1 MNRGQELT
9 QAVCGGKL
17 RERDQVR
24 FMSIPVTLELGGGT
38 ESARD
43 SEILTFSR
51 LSGLKKVAVLFR
63 SLALQDEASART
75 LLGSLNSM
83 EQAMIKEEL
92 DSMGV
97 LGADMVIDVLR
108 EFDVLCGIH
117 KAYREGGVDGAI
129 SVGEKFLH
137 KGEAH
142 RLALVLGS
150 QNGVDPGFDTASQ
163 GDASQRQAEVPGQ
176 VDGEGSGES
185 AGEAQ
190 AEADD
195 AKADGEETFA
205 LADLEEKDLEDV
217 VT

>member
-1 MNRGQELT
+1 
-9 QAVCGGKL
+9 
-17 RERDQVR
+17 
-24 FMSIPVTLELGGGT
+24 MSIPVTLELGGGV
-38 ESARD
+38 ESASD

-51 LSGLKKVAVLFR
+51 LSGLRKVAVLFR

-83 EQAMIKEEL
+83 EQVRIKEEL

-97 LGADMVIDVLR
+97 LGADMVTDVLR

-137 KGEAH
+137 KSEA
-142 RLALVLGS
+142 RRVALVLGS
-150 QNGVDPGFDTASQ
+150 QNGVDPGFDIDSQ
-163 GDASQRQAEVPGQ
+163 GDASQSQAEVSGQ
-176 VDGEGSGES
+176 VDGEGDEDDSGAS
-185 AGEAQ
+185 AGEVQ
-190 AEADD
+190 AED
-195 AKADGEETFA
+195 AEADGEETLA

>member
-1 MNRGQELT
+1 
-9 QAVCGGKL
+9 
-17 RERDQVR
+17 
-24 FMSIPVTLELGGGT
+24 MSIPVTLELGSGA
-38 ESARD
+38 EPASD

-51 LSGLKKVAVLFR
+51 LSGLRKVAVLFR

-83 EQAMIKEEL
+83 EQVRIKEEL

-97 LGADMVIDVLR
+97 LGADMVTDVLR

-137 KGEAH
+137 KGEA
-142 RLALVLGS
+142 RRVALVLGS
-150 QNGVDPGFDTASQ
+150 QNGVDPGFDIDSQ
-163 GDASQRQAEVPGQ
+163 GDASQSQAEVSGQ
-176 VDGEGSGES
+176 VDGEGDEDDSGAS
-185 AGEAQ
+185 AGEVQ
-190 AEADD
+190 AED
-195 AKADGEETFA
+195 AEADGEETLA

>member
-1 MNRGQELT
+1 
-9 QAVCGGKL
+9 
-17 RERDQVR
+17 
-24 FMSIPVTLELGGGT
+24 MSIPVTLELGGGV
-38 ESARD
+38 ESASD

-51 LSGLKKVAVLFR
+51 LSGLRKVAVLFR

-83 EQAMIKEEL
+83 EQVRIKEEL

-97 LGADMVIDVLR
+97 LGAEMVTDVLR

-137 KGEAH
+137 KGEA
-142 RLALVLGS
+142 RRVALVLGS
-150 QNGVDPGFDTASQ
+150 QNGVDPGFDIDSQ
-163 GDASQRQAEVPGQ
+163 GDASQSQAEVSGQ
-176 VDGEGSGES
+176 VDGEGDEDDSGAS
-185 AGEAQ
+185 AGEVQ
-190 AEADD
+190 AED
-195 AKADGEETFA
+195 AEADGEETLA

>member
-1 MNRGQELT
+1 
-9 QAVCGGKL
+9 
-17 RERDQVR
+17 
-24 FMSIPVTLELGGGT
+24 MSIPVTLELGSGA
-38 ESARD
+38 ESASD

-51 LSGLKKVAVLFR
+51 LSGLRKVAVLFR

-83 EQAMIKEEL
+83 EQVRIKEEL

-97 LGADMVIDVLR
+97 LGADMVTDVLR

-137 KGEAH
+137 KGEA
-142 RLALVLGS
+142 RRVALVLGS
-150 QNGVDPGFDTASQ
+150 QNGVDPGFDIDSQ
-163 GDASQRQAEVPGQ
+163 GDASQSQAKVDGEADEDDSGASAGETQAEVE
-176 VDGEGSGES
+176 D
-185 AGEAQ
+185 
-190 AEADD
+190 AE
-195 AKADGEETFA
+195 ADGEETLA
-205 LADLEEKDLEDV
+205 LADFEEKDLEDV

>member
-1 MNRGQELT
+1 
-9 QAVCGGKL
+9 
-17 RERDQVR
+17 
-24 FMSIPVTLELGGGT
+24 MSIPVTLELGSGA
-38 ESARD
+38 EPASD

-51 LSGLKKVAVLFR
+51 LSGLRKVAVLFR

-83 EQAMIKEEL
+83 EQVRIKEEL

-97 LGADMVIDVLR
+97 LGADMVTDVLR

-137 KGEAH
+137 KGEA
-142 RLALVLGS
+142 RRVALVLGS
-150 QNGVDPGFDTASQ
+150 QNGVDPGFDIDSQ
-163 GDASQRQAEVPGQ
+163 GDASQSQAK
-176 VDGEGSGES
+176 VDGEGDEDDSGAS
-185 AGEAQ
+185 AGETQ
-190 AEADD
+190 AEVED
-195 AKADGEETFA
+195 AEADGEETLA
-205 LADLEEKDLEDV
+205 LADFEEKDLEDV

>member
-1 MNRGQELT
+1 
-9 QAVCGGKL
+9 
-17 RERDQVR
+17 
-24 FMSIPVTLELGGGT
+24 MSIPVTLELGGGT
-38 ESARD
+38 ESASD

-51 LSGLKKVAVLFR
+51 LSGLRKVAVLFR

-83 EQAMIKEEL
+83 EQVRIKEEL

-97 LGADMVIDVLR
+97 LEADMVTDVLR

-137 KGEAH
+137 KGEA
-142 RLALVLGS
+142 RRVALVLGS

-163 GDASQRQAEVPGQ
+163 GDASQRQAEVSGQ
-176 VDGEGSGES
+176 VDGEGDEDGSGED

-190 AEADD
+190 AEAED
-195 AKADGEETFA
+195 AKADGEETLA
-205 LADLEEKDLEDV
+205 LADPEEKDLEDV

>member
-1 MNRGQELT
+1 
-9 QAVCGGKL
+9 
-17 RERDQVR
+17 
-24 FMSIPVTLELGGGT
+24 MSIPVTLELGSGA
-38 ESARD
+38 ESASD

-51 LSGLKKVAVLFR
+51 LSGLRKVAVLFR

-83 EQAMIKEEL
+83 EQVRIKEEL

-97 LGADMVIDVLR
+97 LGADMVTDVLR

-137 KGEAH
+137 KGEA
-142 RLALVLGS
+142 RRVALVLGS
-150 QNGVDPGFDTASQ
+150 QNGVDPGFDIDSQ
-163 GDASQRQAEVPGQ
+163 GDASQSQAK
-176 VDGEGSGES
+176 VDGEGDKDDSGAS
-185 AGEAQ
+185 AGETQ
-190 AEADD
+190 AEVED
-195 AKADGEETFA
+195 AEADGEETLA
-205 LADLEEKDLEDV
+205 LADFEEKDFEDV

>member
-1 MNRGQELT
+1 
-9 QAVCGGKL
+9 
-17 RERDQVR
+17 
-24 FMSIPVTLELGGGT
+24 MSIPVTLELGGGV
-38 ESARD
+38 ESASD

-51 LSGLKKVAVLFR
+51 LSGLRKVAVLFR

-83 EQAMIKEEL
+83 EQVRIKEEL

-97 LGADMVIDVLR
+97 LGADMVTDVLR

-137 KGEAH
+137 KGEA
-142 RLALVLGS
+142 RRVALVLGS
-150 QNGVDPGFDTASQ
+150 QNGVDPGFDIDSQ
-163 GDASQRQAEVPGQ
+163 GDASQSQAK
-176 VDGEGSGES
+176 VDGEGDEDDSGAS
-185 AGEAQ
+185 AGEVQ
-190 AEADD
+190 AED
-195 AKADGEETFA
+195 AEADGEETLA
-205 LADLEEKDLEDV
+205 LADFEEKDLEDV

>member
-1 MNRGQELT
+1 
-9 QAVCGGKL
+9 
-17 RERDQVR
+17 
-24 FMSIPVTLELGGGT
+24 MSIPVTLELGSGA
-38 ESARD
+38 ESVSD

-51 LSGLKKVAVLFR
+51 LSGLRKVAVLFR

-83 EQAMIKEEL
+83 EQVRIKEEL

-97 LGADMVIDVLR
+97 LGADMVTDVLR

-137 KGEAH
+137 KGEA
-142 RLALVLGS
+142 RRVALVLGS
-150 QNGVDPGFDTASQ
+150 QNGVDPGFDIDSQ
-163 GDASQRQAEVPGQ
+163 GDASQSQAK
-176 VDGEGSGES
+176 VDGEGDEDDSGAS
-185 AGEAQ
+185 AGETQ
-190 AEADD
+190 AEVED
-195 AKADGEETFA
+195 AEADGEETLA
-205 LADLEEKDLEDV
+205 LADFEEKDFEDV

>member
-1 MNRGQELT
+1 
-9 QAVCGGKL
+9 
-17 RERDQVR
+17 
-24 FMSIPVTLELGGGT
+24 MSIPVTLELGGGV
-38 ESARD
+38 ESASD

-51 LSGLKKVAVLFR
+51 LSGLRKVAVLFR

-83 EQAMIKEEL
+83 EQVRIKEEL

-97 LGADMVIDVLR
+97 LGADMVTDVLR

-137 KGEAH
+137 KSEAR

-150 QNGVDPGFDTASQ
+150 QNGVDPGFDIDSQ
-163 GDASQRQAEVPGQ
+163 GDASQSQAEVSGQ
-176 VDGEGSGES
+176 VDGEGDEDDSGAS
-185 AGEAQ
+185 AGEVQ
-190 AEADD
+190 AED
-195 AKADGEETFA
+195 AEADGEETLA

>member
-1 MNRGQELT
+1 
-9 QAVCGGKL
+9 
-17 RERDQVR
+17 
-24 FMSIPVTLELGGGT
+24 MSIPVTLELGSGA
-38 ESARD
+38 ESASD

-51 LSGLKKVAVLFR
+51 LSGLRKVAVLFR

-83 EQAMIKEEL
+83 EQVRIKEEL

-97 LGADMVIDVLR
+97 LGADMVTDVLR

-137 KGEAH
+137 KGEA
-142 RLALVLGS
+142 RRVALVLGS
-150 QNGVDPGFDTASQ
+150 QNGVDPGFDIDSQ
-163 GDASQRQAEVPGQ
+163 GDTSQNQAE
-176 VDGEGSGES
+176 VDGEGDEDDSGAS
-185 AGEAQ
+185 AGEVQ
-190 AEADD
+190 AED
-195 AKADGEETFA
+195 AEADGEETLA
-205 LADLEEKDLEDV
+205 LADFEEKDLEDV

>member
-1 MNRGQELT
+1 
-9 QAVCGGKL
+9 
-17 RERDQVR
+17 
-24 FMSIPVTLELGGGT
+24 MSIPVTLELGSGA
-38 ESARD
+38 EPASD

-51 LSGLKKVAVLFR
+51 LSGLRKVAVLFR

-83 EQAMIKEEL
+83 EQVRIKEEL

-97 LGADMVIDVLR
+97 LGADMVTDVLR

-137 KGEAH
+137 KGEA
-142 RLALVLGS
+142 RRVALVLGS
-150 QNGVDPGFDTASQ
+150 QNGVDPGFDIDSQ
-163 GDASQRQAEVPGQ
+163 GDASQSQAEVSGQ
-176 VDGEGSGES
+176 VDGEGDEDDSGAS
-185 AGEAQ
+185 AGEVQ
-190 AEADD
+190 AED
-195 AKADGEETFA
+195 AEADGEETLA
-205 LADLEEKDLEDV
+205 LADFEEKDLEDV

>member
-1 MNRGQELT
+1 
-9 QAVCGGKL
+9 
-17 RERDQVR
+17 
-24 FMSIPVTLELGGGT
+24 MSIPVTLELGGGA
-38 ESARD
+38 ESASD

-51 LSGLKKVAVLFR
+51 LSGLRKVAVLFR

-83 EQAMIKEEL
+83 EQVRIKEEL

-97 LGADMVIDVLR
+97 LGADMVTDVLR

-137 KGEAH
+137 KGEA
-142 RLALVLGS
+142 RRVALVLGS
-150 QNGVDPGFDTASQ
+150 QNGVDPGFDIDSQ
-163 GDASQRQAEVPGQ
+163 GDASQSQAK
-176 VDGEGSGES
+176 VDGEGDEDDSGAS
-185 AGEAQ
+185 AGEVQ
-190 AEADD
+190 AED
-195 AKADGEETFA
+195 AEADGEETLA
-205 LADLEEKDLEDV
+205 LADFEEKDLEDV

>member
-1 MNRGQELT
+1 
-9 QAVCGGKL
+9 
-17 RERDQVR
+17 
-24 FMSIPVTLELGGGT
+24 MSIPVTLELGGGV
-38 ESARD
+38 ESASD

-51 LSGLKKVAVLFR
+51 LSGLRKVAVLFR
-63 SLALQDEASART
+63 SLALRDEASART

-83 EQAMIKEEL
+83 EQVRIKEEL

-97 LGADMVIDVLR
+97 LGADMVTDVLR

-137 KGEAH
+137 KGEA
-142 RLALVLGS
+142 RRVALVLGS
-150 QNGVDPGFDTASQ
+150 QNGVDPGFDIDSQ
-163 GDASQRQAEVPGQ
+163 GDASQSQAEVSGQ
-176 VDGEGSGES
+176 VDGEGDEDDSGAS
-185 AGEAQ
+185 AGEVQ
-190 AEADD
+190 AED
-195 AKADGEETFA
+195 AEADGEETLA

>member
-1 MNRGQELT
+1 
-9 QAVCGGKL
+9 
-17 RERDQVR
+17 
-24 FMSIPVTLELGGGT
+24 MSIPVTLELGGGV
-38 ESARD
+38 ESASD

-51 LSGLKKVAVLFR
+51 LSGLRKVAVLFR

-83 EQAMIKEEL
+83 EQVRIKEEL

-97 LGADMVIDVLR
+97 LGADMVTDVLR

-137 KGEAH
+137 KGEA
-142 RLALVLGS
+142 RRVALVLGS
-150 QNGVDPGFDTASQ
+150 QNGVDPGFDIDSQ
-163 GDASQRQAEVPGQ
+163 GDASQSQAEVSGQ
-176 VDGEGSGES
+176 VDGEGDEDDSGAS
-185 AGEAQ
+185 AGEVQ
-190 AEADD
+190 AED
-195 AKADGEETFA
+195 AEADGEETLA
-205 LADLEEKDLEDV
+205 LADFEEKDLEDV

>member
-1 MNRGQELT
+1 
-9 QAVCGGKL
+9 
-17 RERDQVR
+17 
-24 FMSIPVTLELGGGT
+24 MSIPVTLELGGGV
-38 ESARD
+38 ESTSD

-51 LSGLKKVAVLFR
+51 LSGLRKVAVLFR

-83 EQAMIKEEL
+83 EQVRIKEEL

-97 LGADMVIDVLR
+97 LGADMVTDVLR

-137 KGEAH
+137 KGEA
-142 RLALVLGS
+142 RRVALVLGS
-150 QNGVDPGFDTASQ
+150 QNGVDPGFDIDSQ
-163 GDASQRQAEVPGQ
+163 GDASQSQAEVSGQ
-176 VDGEGSGES
+176 VDGEGDEDDSGAS
-185 AGEAQ
+185 AGEVQ
-190 AEADD
+190 AED
-195 AKADGEETFA
+195 AEADGEETLA

>member
-1 MNRGQELT
+1 
-9 QAVCGGKL
+9 
-17 RERDQVR
+17 
-24 FMSIPVTLELGGGT
+24 MSIPVTLELGGGV
-38 ESARD
+38 ESASD

-51 LSGLKKVAVLFR
+51 LSGLRKVAVLFR

-83 EQAMIKEEL
+83 EQVRIKEEL

-97 LGADMVIDVLR
+97 LGADMVTDVLR

-137 KGEAH
+137 KGEA
-142 RLALVLGS
+142 RRVALVLGS
-150 QNGVDPGFDTASQ
+150 QNGVDPGFDIDSQ
-163 GDASQRQAEVPGQ
+163 GDASQSQAK
-176 VDGEGSGES
+176 VDGEGDEDDSGAS
-185 AGEAQ
+185 AGEVQ
-190 AEADD
+190 AED
-195 AKADGEETFA
+195 AEADGEETLA

>member
-1 MNRGQELT
+1 
-9 QAVCGGKL
+9 
-17 RERDQVR
+17 
-24 FMSIPVTLELGGGT
+24 MSIPVTLELGSGA
-38 ESARD
+38 ESASD

-51 LSGLKKVAVLFR
+51 LSGLRKVAVLFR

-83 EQAMIKEEL
+83 EQVRIKEEL

-97 LGADMVIDVLR
+97 LGADMVTDVLR

-137 KGEAH
+137 KGEA
-142 RLALVLGS
+142 RRVALVLGS
-150 QNGVDPGFDTASQ
+150 QNGVDPGFDIDSQ
-163 GDASQRQAEVPGQ
+163 GDASQSQAK
-176 VDGEGSGES
+176 VDGEGDEDDSGAS
-185 AGEAQ
+185 AGETQ
-190 AEADD
+190 AEVED
-195 AKADGEETFA
+195 AEADGEETLA
-205 LADLEEKDLEDV
+205 LADFEEKDLEDV

>member
-1 MNRGQELT
+1 
-9 QAVCGGKL
+9 
-17 RERDQVR
+17 
-24 FMSIPVTLELGGGT
+24 MSIPVTLELGGGA
-38 ESARD
+38 ESASD

-51 LSGLKKVAVLFR
+51 LSGLRKVAVLFR
-63 SLALQDEASART
+63 SLALQDEASARS

-97 LGADMVIDVLR
+97 LGADMVTDVLR

-137 KGEAH
+137 KGEA
-142 RLALVLGS
+142 RRVALVLGS
-150 QNGVDPGFDTASQ
+150 QNGVDPGFDIDSQ
-163 GDASQRQAEVPGQ
+163 GDASQSQAK
-176 VDGEGSGES
+176 VDGEGDEDDSGAS
-185 AGEAQ
+185 AGEVQ
-190 AEADD
+190 AED
-195 AKADGEETFA
+195 AEADGEETLA
-205 LADLEEKDLEDV
+205 LADFEEKDLEDV

>member
-1 MNRGQELT
+1 
-9 QAVCGGKL
+9 
-17 RERDQVR
+17 
-24 FMSIPVTLELGGGT
+24 MSIPVTLELGGGT

-51 LSGLKKVAVLFR
+51 HSGLKKAAVLFR

-97 LGADMVIDVLR
+97 LGADMVTDVLR

-137 KGEAH
+137 KGEAR

-150 QNGVDPGFDTASQ
+150 QNGVDPGFDIDSQ
-163 GDASQRQAEVPGQ
+163 GDASQRQAEVSGQ
-176 VDGEGSGES
+176 VDGEGDEDDSGES
-185 AGEAQ
+185 AGEVQ
-190 AEADD
+190 TEDAE
-195 AKADGEETFA
+195 ADGEETLA

>member
-1 MNRGQELT
+1 
-9 QAVCGGKL
+9 
-17 RERDQVR
+17 
-24 FMSIPVTLELGGGT
+24 MSIPVTLELGGGA
-38 ESARD
+38 ESASD

-51 LSGLKKVAVLFR
+51 LSGLRKVAVLFR

-83 EQAMIKEEL
+83 EQVRIKEEL

-97 LGADMVIDVLR
+97 LGADMVTDVLR

-137 KGEAH
+137 KGEA
-142 RLALVLGS
+142 RRVALVLGS
-150 QNGVDPGFDTASQ
+150 QNGVDPGFDIDSQ
-163 GDASQRQAEVPGQ
+163 GDTSQNQAE
-176 VDGEGSGES
+176 VDGEGDEDDSGAS
-185 AGEAQ
+185 AGEVQ
-190 AEADD
+190 AED
-195 AKADGEETFA
+195 AEADGEETLA
-205 LADLEEKDLEDV
+205 LADFEEKDLEDV

>member
-1 MNRGQELT
+1 
-9 QAVCGGKL
+9 
-17 RERDQVR
+17 
-24 FMSIPVTLELGGGT
+24 MSIPVTLELGGGA
-38 ESARD
+38 ESASD

-51 LSGLKKVAVLFR
+51 LSGLRKVAVLFR
-63 SLALQDEASART
+63 SLALRDEASART

-83 EQAMIKEEL
+83 EQVRIKEEL

-97 LGADMVIDVLR
+97 LGADMVTDVLR

-137 KGEAH
+137 KGEAR

-150 QNGVDPGFDTASQ
+150 QNGVDPGFDIDSQ
-163 GDASQRQAEVPGQ
+163 GDASQRQAEVSGQ
-176 VDGEGSGES
+176 VDGEGDEDDSGES
-185 AGEAQ
+185 AGEVQ
-190 AEADD
+190 TEDAE
-195 AKADGEETFA
+195 ADGEETLA
-205 LADLEEKDLEDV
+205 LADIEEKDLEDV

>member
-1 MNRGQELT
+1 
-9 QAVCGGKL
+9 
-17 RERDQVR
+17 
-24 FMSIPVTLELGGGT
+24 MSIPVTLVLGGGT
-38 ESARD
+38 ESASD

-51 LSGLKKVAVLFR
+51 LSGLRKVAVLFR

-83 EQAMIKEEL
+83 EQVRIKEEL

-97 LGADMVIDVLR
+97 LGADMVTDVLR

-137 KGEAH
+137 KGEA
-142 RLALVLGS
+142 RRVALVLGS
-150 QNGVDPGFDTASQ
+150 QNGVDPGFDIDSQ
-163 GDASQRQAEVPGQ
+163 GDASQSQAK
-176 VDGEGSGES
+176 VDGEGDEDDSGAS
-185 AGEAQ
+185 AGETQ
-190 AEADD
+190 AEVED
-195 AKADGEETFA
+195 AEADGEETLA
-205 LADLEEKDLEDV
+205 LADFEEKDLEDV

>member
-1 MNRGQELT
+1 
-9 QAVCGGKL
+9 
-17 RERDQVR
+17 
-24 FMSIPVTLELGGGT
+24 MSIPVTLELGGGV
-38 ESARD
+38 ESAGD

-51 LSGLKKVAVLFR
+51 LSGLRKVAVLFR

-83 EQAMIKEEL
+83 EQVRIKEEL

-97 LGADMVIDVLR
+97 LGADMVTDVLR

-137 KGEAH
+137 KSEA
-142 RLALVLGS
+142 RRVALVLGS
-150 QNGVDPGFDTASQ
+150 QNGVDPGFDTDSQ
-163 GDASQRQAEVPGQ
+163 GDVSPRQAEVSGQ

-190 AEADD
+190 AEAED
-195 AKADGEETFA
+195 AEADGEETLA

>member
-1 MNRGQELT
+1 
-9 QAVCGGKL
+9 
-17 RERDQVR
+17 
-24 FMSIPVTLELGGGT
+24 MSIPVTLELGGGT
-38 ESARD
+38 ESASD

-51 LSGLKKVAVLFR
+51 LSGLRKVAVLFR

-83 EQAMIKEEL
+83 EQVRIKEEL

-97 LGADMVIDVLR
+97 LGADMVTDVLR

-137 KGEAH
+137 KGEA
-142 RLALVLGS
+142 RRVALVLGS
-150 QNGVDPGFDTASQ
+150 QNGVDPGFDIDSQ
-163 GDASQRQAEVPGQ
+163 GDTSQNQAE
-176 VDGEGSGES
+176 VDGEGDEDDSGAS
-185 AGEAQ
+185 AGEVQ
-190 AEADD
+190 AED
-195 AKADGEETFA
+195 AEADGEETLA
-205 LADLEEKDLEDV
+205 LADFEEKDLEDV

>member
-1 MNRGQELT
+1 
-9 QAVCGGKL
+9 
-17 RERDQVR
+17 
-24 FMSIPVTLELGGGT
+24 MSIPVTLELGSGA
-38 ESARD
+38 EPASD

-51 LSGLKKVAVLFR
+51 LSGLRKVAVLFR

-83 EQAMIKEEL
+83 EQVRIKEEL

-97 LGADMVIDVLR
+97 LGADMVTDVLR

-137 KGEAH
+137 KGEA
-142 RLALVLGS
+142 RRVALVLGS
-150 QNGVDPGFDTASQ
+150 QNGVDLGFDIDSR
-163 GDASQRQAEVPGQ
+163 GDASQSQAEVSGQ
-176 VDGEGSGES
+176 VDGEGDEDDSGAS
-185 AGEAQ
+185 AGEVQ
-190 AEADD
+190 AED
-195 AKADGEETFA
+195 AEADGEETLA